1 MDKLTY
7 TPAEFAELFGKE
19 RTWAYRQ
26 LYAGK
31 IKAVTKLGQ
40 IHIPKSE
47 VEKLLSDVERY
58 RGSPSH
64 LKRTATRKARK
75 SAPKSKG
82 AKKWGEAITLRKK
95 HGSPPAKNARSAGGR
110 KPSSPARLR
119 PDGQASA
126 TQSVYQRLTRYRSS
140 QKDGEARGE

>member
-1 MDKLTY
+1 MTLDKLTY
-7 TPAEFAELFGKE
+7 TPAEFAALFNKE

-47 VEKLLSDVERY
+47 VEKLLADVERY

-75 SAPKSKG
+75 SAPVSKG
-82 AKKWGEAITLRKK
+82 ALGNGARPLSRER
-95 HGSPPAKNARSAGGR
+95 NAARRLQRMLVPKVAVDLHRQHSAVAVP
-110 KPSSPARLR
+110 KPARN
-119 PDGQASA
+119 G
-126 TQSVYQRLTRYRSS
+126 RYIN
-140 QKDGEARGE
+140 A